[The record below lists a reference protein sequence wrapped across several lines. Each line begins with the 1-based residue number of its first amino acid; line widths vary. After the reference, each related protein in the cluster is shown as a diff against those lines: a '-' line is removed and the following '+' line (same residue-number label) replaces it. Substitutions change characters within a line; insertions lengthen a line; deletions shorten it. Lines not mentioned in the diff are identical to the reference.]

1 MKPPEYITRWHDEF
15 TAIRRDLHAHP
26 EIGFEEHRTAQV
38 VTQRLKAYGIEH
50 HAGIGRTGVV
60 AVIHG
65 RQQGSGRSVGLRADM
80 DALPMQEE
88 NEFAHKSRH
97 QGMMHGC
104 GHDGHTTMLLAAARY
119 LHETRNFDG
128 TAYLIFQPGEEGFAG
143 AKAMIEDGLFERFPA
158 GEVYALHNW
167 PGLPPGRIGITP
179 GPAMAAADRIEITI
193 DGKGGHGAH
202 PHAAID
208 PVLVAGHIITA
219 VQSIVSRNVSPIDTA
234 VVSLCA
240 MHAGNPGA
248 MSVIPSH
255 AKLVGTVRTFRPA
268 TQDMIEVRLM
278 ELVHSIAAAFGAR
291 ATLHYERVYP
301 ATINHDREAMFA
313 ADVAAQLVGADN
325 VERNLAPSMGAE
337 DFSFMLQAK
346 PGAFA
351 RLGQGGADGGCF
363 LHNST
368 YDFND
373 AVIPLGAGYLAA
385 LAEAAMPLVPSR

>member
-1 MKPPEYITRWHDEF
+1 MANPVEHIRGWQAEF
-15 TAIRRDLHAHP
+15 TALRRDLHMHP
-26 EIGFEEHRTAQV
+26 ELGFDEHRTAEV
-38 VTQRLKAYGIEH
+38 VCERLAALGIEH

-60 AVIHG
+60 AVVPG
-65 RQQGSGRSVGLRADM
+65 RSVASGRSVGLRADM

-88 NEFAHKSRH
+88 NTFAHKSRYD
-97 QGMMHGC
+97 GRMHGC

-128 TAYLIFQPGEEGFAG
+128 TAYLIFQPGEEGYAG
-143 AKAMIEDGLFERFPA
+143 AKEMIADGLFERFPA
-158 GEVYALHNW
+158 EQVFALHNW

-193 DGKGGHGAH
+193 DGRGGHGAH

-219 VQSIVSRNVSPIDTA
+219 AQSVVSRNVSPIDTA

-240 MHAGNPGA
+240 MQAGNPGA
-248 MSVIPSH
+248 MSVIPAH

-268 TQDMIEVRLM
+268 TQDMIERRLS
-278 ELVHSIAAAFGAR
+278 ELIPAIATAFGAT
-291 ATLHYERVYP
+291 ATLKYERVYP
-301 ATINHDREAMFA
+301 ATINHERQAEFA
-313 ADVAAQLVGADN
+313 ASVAEALIGAEN
-325 VERNLAPSMGAE
+325 VVRNLDPSMGSE

-351 RLGQGGADGGCF
+351 RLGQGGAEGGCF

-385 LAEAAMPLVPSR
+385 LAERAMPVRD

>member
-1 MKPPEYITRWHDEF
+1 MNPVEHIRGWHAAL
-15 TAIRRDLHAHP
+15 TALRHDLHMHP
-26 EIGFEEHRTAQV
+26 ELGFEEHRTAAV
-38 VTQRLKAYGIEH
+38 VCERLAALGIEH
-50 HAGIGRTGVV
+50 HSGIGKTGVV
-60 AVIHG
+60 AVVRGH
-65 RQQGSGRSVGLRADM
+65 RADSGRAIGLRADM

-88 NEFAHKSRH
+88 NEFVHKSRH
-97 QGMMHGC
+97 DGLMHGC

-119 LHETRNFDG
+119 LHETRHFDG
-128 TAYLIFQPGEEGFAG
+128 TVYLIFQPGEEGHAG

-158 GEVYALHNW
+158 DEVYALHNW
-167 PGLPPGRIGITP
+167 PSLPPGRIGITP

-193 DGKGGHGAH
+193 DGRGGHGAH

-219 VQSIVSRNVSPIDTA
+219 AQSIVSRNVSPIDTA
-234 VVSLCA
+234 VVSICS
-240 MHAGNPGA
+240 MSAGNPGA

-268 TQDMIEVRLM
+268 TQDMIERRLQ
-278 ELVHSIAAAFGAR
+278 ELVPSIAAAFGAA
-291 ATLHYERVYP
+291 ATLKYERVYP
-301 ATINHDREAMFA
+301 ATINHDRQAEFA
-313 ADVAAQLVGADN
+313 AAVADTLVGREN
-325 VERNLAPSMGAE
+325 VVRNLDPSMGSE

-351 RLGQGGADGGCF
+351 RLGQGGLKGGCF
-363 LHNST
+363 LHNSK

-385 LAEAAMPLVPSR
+385 LAETAMPLVVVN

>member
-1 MKPPEYITRWHDEF
+1 MKPTERIRTYHDEF

-26 EIGFEEHRTAQV
+26 ELGFEEHRTARV
-38 VTQRLKAYGIEH
+38 VQEKLAALGIEH
-50 HAGIGRTGVV
+50 HTGIGKTGLV
-60 AVIHG
+60 AVIPG
-65 RQQGSGRSVGLRADM
+65 RTNSSGKAVGLRADM

-88 NEFAHKSRH
+88 NEFAHKSRYE
-97 QGMMHGC
+97 GRMHGC

-119 LHETRNFDG
+119 LHETRHFDG
-128 TAYLIFQPGEEGFAG
+128 TVYCIFQPGEEGYAG
-143 AKAMIEDGLFERFPA
+143 AKAMIADGLFDRFPA

-167 PGLPPGRIGITP
+167 PGLPPGQIGITP
-179 GPAMAAADRIEITI
+179 GPAMAAADRIEIVI

-219 VQSIVSRNVSPIDTA
+219 AQSIVSRNVSPIDTA

-240 MHAGNPGA
+240 MHAGHPGA

-255 AKLVGTVRTFRPA
+255 AKLVGTVRTFKPA
-268 TQDMIEVRLM
+268 TQDMIEKRLT
-278 ELVHSIAAAFGAR
+278 ELVHSIGAAFGAR
-291 ATLHYERVYP
+291 ATLQYERVYP
-301 ATINHDREAMFA
+301 ATINHYKESMFA
-313 ADVAAQLVGADN
+313 ADVAESLVGAAN
-325 VERNLAPSMGAE
+325 VVRDLPPSMGAE
-337 DFSFMLQAK
+337 DFSFMLEAK

-351 RLGQGGADGGCF
+351 RLGQGGAEGGCF

-385 LAEAAMPLVPSR
+385 LAEAAMPVRA